1 MLGRDYPSADFKLD
15 ESVHI
20 DDRLPTPIL
29 NLTIAIVIY
38 QATNYVLFDYDC
50 RCLQLDDNPT
60 CLSSGEGQLPVMEML
75 AKR

>member
-1 MLGRDYPSADFKLD
+1 MGETTLQLNFKLD

-20 DDRLPTPIL
+20 DDRLPSPKL
-29 NLTIAIVIY
+29 NLIIALVIY

-60 CLSSGEGQLPVMEML
+60 CLSSGKGQFPVMEML